1 MNHREH
7 LLAIVEPTTI
17 GEAPLEIAND
27 VVTRGGKATIVVLLT
42 DEARNDFRRFADAQD
57 LDVHHGE
64 AVAVDR
70 LIDVYTTRVGGSDTD
85 SMVSHA
91 RTSAH
96 DFLAMAA
103 DTDATSI
110 AIPQQVARRRGVRKL
125 VSEALVPVLVT
136 PAA

>member
-1 MNHREH
+1 MTHREH
-7 LLAIVEPTTI
+7 LLAIVEPSAT

-85 SMVSHA
+85 SMVTHA
-91 RTSAH
+91 RTSAL
-96 DFLAMAA
+96 DLLAMAA

-110 AIPQQVARRRGVRKL
+110 AIPQQLARRRGVRKL
-125 VSEALVPVLVT
+125 VSQAPVPVLVT

>member
-1 MNHREH
+1 MTHREH
-7 LLAIVEPTTI
+7 LLAIVEPSAT

-85 SMVSHA
+85 SVVSHA
-91 RTSAH
+91 RTSAL
-96 DFLAMAA
+96 DLLAMAA

-125 VSEALVPVLVT
+125 VSQAPVPVLVT

>member
-1 MNHREH
+1 MTHREH
-7 LLAIVEPTTI
+7 LLAIVEPSAT

-42 DEARNDFRRFADAQD
+42 EEARNDFRRFADAQD

-85 SMVSHA
+85 SMVTHA
-91 RTSAH
+91 RTSAL
-96 DFLAMAA
+96 DLLAMAA

-125 VSEALVPVLVT
+125 VSNALVPVLVT

>member
-1 MNHREH
+1 MTDREH
-7 LLAIVEPTTI
+7 LLAIVEPSAT

-57 LDVHHGE
+57 LDVSHGE

-70 LIDVYTTRVGGSDTD
+70 MIDVYTTRVGGSDTD
-85 SMVSHA
+85 SMVTHA
-91 RTSAH
+91 RASAR
-96 DFLAMAA
+96 DLLTMAA

>member
-1 MNHREH
+1 MTHREH
-7 LLAIVEPTTI
+7 LLAIVEPSAT
-17 GEAPLEIAND
+17 GEAPLAIAND

-85 SMVSHA
+85 SMVTHA
-91 RTSAH
+91 RTSAL
-96 DFLAMAA
+96 DLLAMAA

-125 VSEALVPVLVT
+125 VSQALVPVLVT

>member
-1 MNHREH
+1 MTHREH
-7 LLAIVEPTTI
+7 LLAIVEPSAT

-85 SMVSHA
+85 SMVTHA
-91 RTSAH
+91 RTSAL
-96 DFLAMAA
+96 DLLAMAA

>member
-1 MNHREH
+1 MTHREH
-7 LLAIVEPTTI
+7 LLAIVEPSAT

-85 SMVSHA
+85 SMVTHA
-91 RTSAH
+91 RTSAL
-96 DFLAMAA
+96 DLLAMAA

-125 VSEALVPVLVT
+125 VSRALVPVLVT

>member
-1 MNHREH
+1 MTHREH
-7 LLAIVEPTTI
+7 LLAIVEPSAT
-17 GEAPLEIAND
+17 GEAPLAIAND

-42 DEARNDFRRFADAQD
+42 EEARNDFRRFADAQD

-85 SMVSHA
+85 SMVTHA
-91 RTSAH
+91 RTSAL
-96 DFLAMAA
+96 DLLAMAA

-125 VSEALVPVLVT
+125 VSHAPVPVLVT

>member
-1 MNHREH
+1 MTHREH
-7 LLAIVEPTTI
+7 LLAIVEPSAT
-17 GEAPLEIAND
+17 GEAPLGIAND

-42 DEARNDFRRFADAQD
+42 DEARNDFRQFADAQD
-57 LDVHHGE
+57 LDAHHGE

-85 SMVSHA
+85 SVVSHA
-91 RTSAH
+91 RTSAL
-96 DFLAMAA
+96 DLLTMAA

>member
-1 MNHREH
+1 MTHREH
-7 LLAIVEPTTI
+7 LLAIVEPSAT

-85 SMVSHA
+85 SMVTHA
-91 RTSAH
+91 RTSAL
-96 DFLAMAA
+96 DLLAMAA

-125 VSEALVPVLVT
+125 VSQAPVPVLVT

>member
-1 MNHREH
+1 MTHREH
-7 LLAIVEPTTI
+7 LLAIVEPTAT
-17 GEAPLEIAND
+17 GEAPLDIAND

-57 LDVHHGE
+57 LDLHHGE

-91 RTSAH
+91 RTSAL

>member
-1 MNHREH
+1 MTHREH
-7 LLAIVEPTTI
+7 LLAIVEPSAT

-42 DEARNDFRRFADAQD
+42 EEARNDFRRFADAQD
-57 LDVHHGE
+57 LDVHQGE

-85 SMVSHA
+85 SMVTHA
-91 RTSAH
+91 RTSAL
-96 DFLAMAA
+96 DLLAMAA

-125 VSEALVPVLVT
+125 VSQALVPVLVT

>member
-1 MNHREH
+1 MSDAQPITGARPGG
-7 LLAIVEPTTI
+7 V
-17 GEAPLEIAND
+17 APY
-27 VVTRGGKATIVVLLT
+27 VVLLT

-85 SMVSHA
+85 SMVTHA
-91 RTSAH
+91 RTSAL
-96 DFLAMAA
+96 DLLAMAA

-125 VSEALVPVLVT
+125 VSRALVPVLVT